1 LTRSFGANNDSGR
14 RIVGKVRTG
23 IVGECKKEFETG
35 IFAMLE
41 TSIKL
46 AKGSVESPARDTA
59 VEPVRTPSLAALFLT
74 SCFNCGAHA
83 NHFQDI
89 RLLLCIGNLSELK
102 SSTIPKIAN
111 LFENAFELSFTD
123 NLKGIMEIANT
134 IDEKLFADYTRRR
147 AKVIKEIVKKGILQG
162 IDWAT
167 LKQPFGT
174 VPEFLHSISD
184 SPLSFAFVCIDI
196 NVL

>member
-1 LTRSFGANNDSGR
+1 
-14 RIVGKVRTG
+14 
-23 IVGECKKEFETG
+23 
-35 IFAMLE
+35 M
-41 TSIKL
+41 
-46 AKGSVESPARDTA
+46 
-59 VEPVRTPSLAALFLT
+59 
-74 SCFNCGAHA
+74 
-83 NHFQDI
+83 
-89 RLLLCIGNLSELK
+89 LCIGNLSELK

-147 AKVIKEIVKKGILQG
+147 AKGIKEIVKKGILEG

-174 VPEFLHSISD
+174 VLGLGDVNF
-184 SPLSFAFVCIDI
+184 C
-196 NVL
+196 